1 MVKNRTKGIILCFL
15 FSSLISF
22 GQTRKEKKADR
33 NFDTYAYVEAIG
45 YYEMMVEQGQVNTSI
60 LCKLGD
66 SYYYNGKFVDAYKWY
81 DQLFQGEYE
90 DKNISTLDKEYYYRY
105 AQTLKAVDQQEKAD
119 AILREFAA
127 KAANDSRAQLLIPH
141 EELVHQ
147 TLGSSRFTM
156 LNLSTNSEHSDYGGA
171 LLGNR
176 LIFTSSRESDEMRN
190 KVHNW
195 TNEQYTKLYATT
207 ITAEGSF
214 DPPVLFAKEIA
225 SRELNMGSA
234 IFTKEGNTMYFTSN
248 NGSTSGSKRAQY
260 NEEES
265 SLLKIYKA
273 SKQDD
278 GSWGSVEELPF
289 NLDGYN
295 TAHPALT
302 PDEKWMYFVSDRQG
316 SIGQSDLFRIGVYES
331 GRFGLV
337 EHLGDQINTAGRET
351 FPFISSD
358 YTLYF
363 ASDGHPG
370 FGGLDLYKVKIQRDG
385 QLGVP
390 SNLGP
395 DINST
400 FDDFGLYI
408 DASTH
413 KGFVTSN
420 KKTGIGS
427 DDIYLFVEKPCV
439 QIIDGVVADRDN
451 KRELEGVAVI
461 VYDQRNNIVE
471 KVYTDEQGYYSAEKL
486 SCGQQ
491 YRIHVSKER
500 YLTEEFMIDTDRQ
513 LQQRRNIELELIEKG
528 DDLFKKLKLAPIHF
542 DFDSAVIRSD
552 AQVELMKVVKIM
564 LEHPKMVVDVRS
576 HTDSRGDDRYN
587 MNLSDRRVKATI
599 KWMIEQGVDPRR
611 LTGRGYGESQLLNNC
626 TNGIPC
632 SEMEHQ
638 MNRRS
643 EFIIIE
649 YNH

>member
-1 MVKNRTKGIILCFL
+1 MVKNRTKGILLCFL

-33 NFDTYAYVEAIG
+33 NFDTYAYVEAIS

-66 SYYYNGKFVDAYKWY
+66 SYYYNGKFVDAHKWY
-81 DQLFQGEYE
+81 DHLFQGTYE
-90 DKNISTLDKEYYYRY
+90 DKNLAALDKEYYYRY
-105 AQTLKAVDQQEKAD
+105 AQTLKAVDQPQKAD
-119 AILREFAA
+119 AILEEFAA
-127 KAANDSRAQLLIPH
+127 LAVNDSRAQRLITQ
-141 EELVHQ
+141 EELVGQ

-156 LNLSTNSEHSDYGGA
+156 LNLSTNSEHSDYGGT

-207 ITAEGSF
+207 ITNEGSF
-214 DPPVLFAKEIA
+214 DSPVLFAKEIA

-234 IFTKEGNTMYFTSN
+234 IFTKDGNTMYFTSN
-248 NGSTSGSKRAQY
+248 NGSTTGSKRAQY
-260 NEEES
+260 NKEES

-273 SKQDD
+273 TKQGD
-278 GSWGSVEELPF
+278 GTWGAVEELPF

-316 SIGQSDLFRIGVYES
+316 SLGQSDLFRISVYES

-337 EHLGDQINTAGRET
+337 EHLGDQVNTAGRET

-370 FGGLDLYKVKIQRDG
+370 FGGLDLYKAKINREG

-408 DASTH
+408 DASTK

-451 KRELEGVAVI
+451 KNGLEGVEII
-461 VYDQRNNIVE
+461 VYDLRNNIVE
-471 KVYTDEQGYYSAEKL
+471 KVYTDEQGYYSAEQL

-491 YRIHVSKER
+491 YRIHVGKEK
-500 YLTEEFMIDTDRQ
+500 YLTQEFAVNTDRKTR
-513 LQQRRNIELELIEKG
+513 QRLNIELELIEKG

-542 DFDSAVIRSD
+542 DFDSAVIRPD
-552 AQVELMKVVKIM
+552 AQVELMKVVKTM
-564 LEHPKMVVDVRS
+564 LEHPSLIVDVRS
-576 HTDSRGDDRYN
+576 HTDSRGNDTYN
-587 MNLSDRRVKATI
+587 MQLSERRAQATMQWI
-599 KWMIEQGVDPRR
+599 SSKGVDPSR
-611 LTGRGYGESQLLNNC
+611 LTGKGYGESQLINHCSNGVKC
-626 TNGIPC
+626 TDD
-632 SEMEHQ
+632 EHQ
-638 MNRRS
+638 ANRRS
-643 EFIIIE
+643 EFIIM
-649 YNH
+649 NL